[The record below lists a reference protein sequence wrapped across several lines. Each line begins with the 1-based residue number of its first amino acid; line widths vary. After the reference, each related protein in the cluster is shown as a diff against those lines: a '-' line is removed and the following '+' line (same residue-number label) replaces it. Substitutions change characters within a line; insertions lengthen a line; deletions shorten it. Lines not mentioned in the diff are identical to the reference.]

1 MPTASAH
8 SPASRTADRATRSS
22 GGAGRRVADGIL
34 PVTLFED
41 AAGRLV
47 LVAEGDAPPITGES
61 LLRIG
66 RARIPARHLA
76 ATVVQRLRASG
87 HASVDG
93 PDALNVL
100 LAFADSVAARA
111 VDPGTT
117 AAAATTTDPGVA

>member
-1 MPTASAH
+1 MRTASAQ
-8 SPASRTADRATRSS
+8 SPASRTADRAT
-22 GGAGRRVADGIL
+22 GPTGCAGRRVADGIL

-47 LVAEGDAPPITGES
+47 LVAEGDAPPMTGEP

-66 RARIPARHLA
+66 RARIPARHIA
-76 ATVVQRLRASG
+76 ATVVQRLRARG

-100 LAFADSVAARA
+100 LAFADSVAARSGDPATA
-111 VDPGTT
+111 VATTADPG
-117 AAAATTTDPGVA
+117 AA